1 MLKLALEAPGIVL
14 MSLWFT
20 LNMSDMLFYYFWGF
34 FADFAHVNARWNTLL
49 ECFHLNLSIPL
60 YRVRSR
66 SPVTCQM
73 KLSVTTVNNSY
84 QLLQFF
90 IIKSSILDVFYFFL
104 KPLFTK
110 VISKV
115 IFIQCR
121 KRNNNFI
128 QLIHQGGP
136 VCIIEMAM
144 QKIMCSGFGIDT
156 TRTKRV

>member
-1 MLKLALEAPGIVL
+1 MLKLALEAPDIVL
-14 MSLWFT
+14 VSLWFT
-20 LNMSDMLFYYFWGF
+20 LNISDMLFYCFWGF
-34 FADFAHVNARWNTLL
+34 FADFEHVNARWNTLL
-49 ECFHLNLSIPL
+49 ECFHLNLSIPF
-60 YRVRSR
+60 RVRSR

-73 KLSVTTVNNSY
+73 KLSVTTVNNSS

-90 IIKSSILDVFYFFL
+90 ITKRSILDVFFFFS

-115 IFIQCR
+115 IFIRCR
-121 KRNNNFI
+121 KRTINCI

-156 TRTKRV
+156 TMTKRV

>member
-73 KLSVTTVNNSY
+73 KLSVTTVNNSS

-90 IIKSSILDVFYFFL
+90 ITKRSILDVFFFFL
-104 KPLFTK
+104 NHYLQKLFLKLFSFSVEKEIT
-110 VISKV
+110 ISFNS
-115 IFIQCR
+115 FIRVDLFALQKWQCR
-121 KRNNNFI
+121 K
-128 QLIHQGGP
+128 
-136 VCIIEMAM
+136 
-144 QKIMCSGFGIDT
+144 
-156 TRTKRV
+156 